1 MKDDDPSIWS
11 GRHTT
16 TFEYIGILG
25 GIIIA
30 VVSIHFHSY
39 QGWILGGA
47 VVIAGS
53 AAGILFQRSGNGIV
67 KIAMVAFMI
76 IAAVLAYKNPAGTTH
91 FMMNW
96 ANKLSNYLSGK

>member
-16 TFEYIGILG
+16 TLEYISILG
-25 GIIIA
+25 GILIA

-47 VVIAGS
+47 VVIVGT
-53 AAGILFQRSGNGIV
+53 AASILFQRRGNLII
-67 KIAMVAFMI
+67 KIAMIGFMA

-91 FMMNW
+91 FMMDW
-96 ANKLSNYLSGK
+96 ANKFSNYLAGK